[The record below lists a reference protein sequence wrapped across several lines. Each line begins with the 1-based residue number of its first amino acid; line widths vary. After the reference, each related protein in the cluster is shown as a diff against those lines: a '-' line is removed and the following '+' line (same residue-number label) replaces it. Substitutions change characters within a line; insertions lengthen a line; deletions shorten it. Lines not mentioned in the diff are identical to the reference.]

1 MLNLSFEMMRKHGV
15 FHQLLEDKPKS
26 YYFDLDRA
34 SILCYL
40 EQMKDFPALHNFR
53 FLLFLK

>member
-1 MLNLSFEMMRKHGV
+1 MLNLSFEMMRKRGV
-15 FHQLLEDKPKS
+15 FHQPLEDKPRS
-26 YYFDLDRA
+26 YYFGLDRA

-40 EQMKDFPALHNFR
+40 EQIKVFPALHNFS